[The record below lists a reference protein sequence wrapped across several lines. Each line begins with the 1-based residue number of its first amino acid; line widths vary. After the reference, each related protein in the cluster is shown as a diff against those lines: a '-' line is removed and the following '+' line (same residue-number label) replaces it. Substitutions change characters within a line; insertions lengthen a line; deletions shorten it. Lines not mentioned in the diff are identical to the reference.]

1 MELKISGY
9 GSVEVVSANGTK
21 KRVKQKNKKIVYF
34 VVKAIWPRNVWIFFY
49 KSPIEGP
56 CKHFRRAELSWYG
69 TVRNKAVIMKL
80 TKKAAVKFS

>member
-34 VVKAIWPRNVWIFFY
+34 VVKAIWPRNV
-49 KSPIEGP
+49 
-56 CKHFRRAELSWYG
+56 
-69 TVRNKAVIMKL
+69 
-80 TKKAAVKFS
+80 